1 MADNHTIILEIDR
14 LLLRRPVMDDL
25 DAFYAL
31 YSDKE
36 IRQYFPDG
44 TDGTLTYEETREEV
58 EWFLNGHPRRPELG
72 LWSTILKETG
82 EFIGRCG
89 LLPWTLEGQDEVEVA
104 YLIDKRYW
112 RRGLGGEA
120 ALAVRDYAFNQLG
133 LTRLVCMIDPANEAS
148 KKVAEHIGMTLE
160 KAMEDETGPF
170 LLYSM
175 TRPQI

>member
-1 MADNHTIILEIDR
+1 MSTSSPVILESER
-14 LLLRRPVMDDL
+14 LRFQRPVMDEV
-25 DAFYAL
+25 DAYYTL

-36 IRQYFPDG
+36 TRQYFPDG
-44 TDGTLTYEETREEV
+44 TDGTLTYEETKEEV
-58 EWFLNGHPRRPELG
+58 EWFLNGHPRHPELG
-72 LWSTILKETG
+72 LWSTYLKDSN

-112 RRGLGGEA
+112 RQGLGTEA
-120 ALAVRDYAFNQLG
+120 ALAIRNYAFEQLG
-133 LTRLVCMIDPANEAS
+133 LTRLVCMIDPNNEAS
-148 KKVAEHIGMTLE
+148 QKVAQHLGMTLE

-175 TRPQI
+175 EKQPE